1 MKTDRQL
8 GIILALAGGLVLA
21 SVAALL
27 NASTPT
33 ASVSSVA
40 EEFETYSILPT
51 LQKYSAYQGH
61 ITMIVTDMFG
71 NIKEYREMDNN
82 IVDEGKDCVSD
93 LVFETNDAS
102 CDNQTKFTNVVV
114 SNCDAA
120 GSGDATNSNC
130 ADTTPD
136 TVTGFDDTEDAEQG
150 DECNAGTVTYTD
162 ATNVVRVQA
171 VFTEAEITGESPL
184 RESGIV
190 NACAAGNELFAIQSF
205 ADINLAT
212 NDQLTVNWDITLTG

>member
-1 MKTDRQL
+1 MNTDRQL
-8 GIILALAGGLVLA
+8 GVILALAGGLVLA
-21 SVAALL
+21 GIAALL
-27 NASTPT
+27 NTSASMN
-33 ASVSSVA
+33 SIN
-40 EEFETYSILPT
+40 EELETYSVQPT
-51 LQKYSAYQGH
+51 IQKHSAYQGH
-61 ITMIVTDMFG
+61 ITMIVADQFG

-120 GSGDATNSNC
+120 GSGDATNASC

-136 TVTGFDDTEDAEQG
+136 TVTAFDDTEDTEQG
-150 DECNAGTVTYTD
+150 DQCNAGTVTYTD

-171 VFTEAEITGESPL
+171 VFTEAQITGESPL
-184 RESGIV
+184 KESGIV
-190 NACAAGNELFAIQSF
+190 NACGAANELFAIQSF
-205 ADINLAT
+205 ADINLST